1 MATVLVR
8 NLFGG
13 DPAAAG
19 TYTLVEGVW
28 TKGTYSFSNDG
39 GGAGN
44 TQWELNNSAGGGS
57 TLETSGLGDTDS
69 PASAPW
75 DEYSVTDINSPGML
89 PVGGGTGES
98 VSSPGTLNPV
108 APGVPDKP
116 ENYVGT
122 FEQTLTDLQKSQ
134 ALQNIQ
140 LESLANGYYGTA
152 TVADRPARLALA
164 KTLSRIIQNDLP
176 EVMWIL
182 IAEDPS
188 FDSSWVGLPYTV
200 DPNGS
205 ILVSMELADVSGT
218 VPDDHVLARRG
229 SAIVKG
235 DGETTG
241 GILVESPHK
250 DMTVVIVGSNNAK
263 FYYAEGTLGLVDG
276 AATYASI
283 GTAVTILGSSL
294 FSGTNITAVSI
305 PNSVV
310 EFEEYCFASSSL
322 TSIKIPDSVTTL
334 GEYCLGTIPITTITI
349 PASVT
354 SVGGNILSG
363 CENLTDVNCYISE
376 TVFGATP
383 NNLATSGGA
392 ITLHVRSDDDTW
404 DALVAASPSAYQ
416 GNAAVTV
423 IKDL

>member
-19 TYTLVEGVW
+19 TYTLVGGVW
-28 TKGTYSFSNDG
+28 TKGTYSFSNDDG
-39 GGAGN
+39 GVGN
-44 TQWELNNSAGGGS
+44 TEWELNNSAGGGS

-75 DEYSVTDINSPGML
+75 DKYSVTDVSSPGKL
-89 PVGGGTGES
+89 PVGSGTGES

-108 APGVPDKP
+108 APGVPDAP

-152 TVADRPARLALA
+152 TVADRPARLALD

-188 FDSSWVGLPYTV
+188 FDSSWVGLPSTV

-205 ILVSMELADVSGT
+205 ILVTMELADVLGT

-235 DGETTG
+235 DGVTTG

-250 DMTVVIVGSNNAK
+250 EITMVIVGSNNAK
-263 FYYAEGTLGLVDG
+263 FYYAEGTLGSVDS
-276 AATYASI
+276 AATYVSI
-283 GTAVTILGSSL
+283 GTAVTILGANV
-294 FSGTNITAVSI
+294 FSGLSITAVSI

-334 GEYCLGTIPITTITI
+334 GESCLAFTPLTTITI

-354 SVGGNILSG
+354 SIGDSVFEDCS
-363 CENLTDVNCYISE
+363 NLVEVNCFVPE
-376 TVFGATP
+376 TVFGA
-383 NNLATSGGA
+383 GA
-392 ITLHVRSDDDTW
+392 NVLNTQGLPITLHVRSDDNTW
-404 DALVAASPSAYQ
+404 DALVAASPSSYQ
-416 GNAAVTV
+416 GNTVTV
-423 IKDL
+423 VKDL